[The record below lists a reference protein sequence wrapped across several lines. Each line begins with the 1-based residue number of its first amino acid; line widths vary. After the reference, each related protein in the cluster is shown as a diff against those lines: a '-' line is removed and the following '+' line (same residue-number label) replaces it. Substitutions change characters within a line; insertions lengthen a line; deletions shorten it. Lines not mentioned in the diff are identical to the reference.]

1 MNIIELFKGDGS
13 HGTFYSTTVRK
24 SVSFGGLGDIVMTKH
39 TKGKQDEVVTLWM
52 NDLDFTSEFEVLPER
67 VWFIEALKLVCFSE
81 SDAKAAVQDNS

>member
-39 TKGKQDEVVTLWM
+39 TK
-52 NDLDFTSEFEVLPER
+52 
-67 VWFIEALKLVCFSE
+67 E
-81 SDAKAAVQDNS
+81 SKMKSSPYG